1 MTTMGW
7 SKEEI
12 YAEPCRKIMTE
23 MVITPTDISAAQG
36 SFSSGVTTPDVDTV
50 TSEPEAIGSLENIS
64 YGGGTHKDVN

>member
-1 MTTMGW
+1 
-7 SKEEI
+7 
-12 YAEPCRKIMTE
+12 MTE

-64 YGGGTHKDVN
+64 YGGGDTQGYKLMI